1 MLPNQGQLVSHH
13 RGLAGWSTGPWH
25 LHQLTGCP
33 RPAFLFPGKGGP
45 SLIAASPPPR
55 PHLPGATCPP
65 LHGFQQQ
72 LRHAMCTLFSDNL
85 LVFLK
90 RYRISLSRPY
100 FVSKTQAD
108 SPSHNLHARSSDY
121 LFLPANEVA
130 GMRAVVKCG
139 ASASDAS
146 ARSTTLDQYNTDGRI
161 QKEPISLIYLGF
173 STAIGPP
180 CSALNPHPNPN
191 PHPKFSRGAGRD
203 VFGPPARNVRNEEER
218 RGLNPAPFAAHSSIH
233 SFQFDECR
241 CSKQRLHCSGTR

>member
-1 MLPNQGQLVSHH
+1 VWPTPRHHQVQAIDH

-72 LRHAMCTLFSDNL
+72 LRHAMCTLFSNDL

-90 RYRISLSRPY
+90 RYGISLSRPY

-108 SPSHNLHARSSDY
+108 SPSHNLHDWSSDY
-121 LFLPANEVA
+121 LFLPANETARCYSLQTVA
-130 GMRAVVKCG
+130 RAEKAFV
-139 ASASDAS
+139 
-146 ARSTTLDQYNTDGRI
+146 I
-161 QKEPISLIYLGF
+161 KEPLDLSH
-173 STAIGPP
+173 
-180 CSALNPHPNPN
+180 CPNEC
-191 PHPKFSRGAGRD
+191 KS
-203 VFGPPARNVRNEEER
+203 VAR
-218 RGLNPAPFAAHSSIH
+218 LS
-233 SFQFDECR
+233 Q
-241 CSKQRLHCSGTR
+241 